1 MGYGEIVQ
9 SLQTG
14 LIEAGD
20 NSIALYDKTGK
31 EQEAPHYTL
40 TRHSLGMSLMV
51 ARKAWWDELSMVE
64 QKVIAEAWPKVS
76 IAREQLRAEAKED
89 LANAEKMGIIVHA
102 LTSEQR
108 ALWRQASQGQTER
121 MAETI
126 GGRSQDLLN
135 LIKQGKTEYQTQFSE

>member
-1 MGYGEIVQ
+1 
-9 SLQTG
+9 
-14 LIEAGD
+14 
-20 NSIALYDKTGK
+20 
-31 EQEAPHYTL
+31 
-40 TRHSLGMSLMV
+40 
-51 ARKAWWDELSMVE
+51 
-64 QKVIAEAWPKVS
+64 
-76 IAREQLRAEAKED
+76 
-89 LANAEKMGIIVHA
+89 MGIIVHA